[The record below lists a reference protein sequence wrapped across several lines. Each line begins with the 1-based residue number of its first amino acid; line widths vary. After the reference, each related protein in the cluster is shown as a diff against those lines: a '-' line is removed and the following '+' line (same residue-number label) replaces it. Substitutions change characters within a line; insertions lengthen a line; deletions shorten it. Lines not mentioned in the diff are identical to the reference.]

1 MNKIEK
7 NYLQVPVNF
16 LFMMDRHCFQLMA
29 VLLQKYF
36 YSKNTGKLSEDDTF
50 LMSLTELDDVL
61 NNANQKD
68 TRLTI
73 EALYR
78 AGLIRVENYNGKR
91 NITKFG
97 INWKMVED
105 INNMIIQDLKDG
117 DLYIQKLPR
126 TERITYCST
135 NCIQNVYKLYTNCT
149 PNINN
154 IDNIYN
160 INNKNNINN
169 NLNINNNILKEK
181 ENINSITTI
190 NIKEKEISEDLV
202 NSVNND
208 EYVILNNFKEDMK
221 GNFEELVTGLLQRME
236 SKTREELREK
246 RVKVI
251 QWLNNHTDCYT
262 PTERLEIEKKLEERY
277 TELSESF
284 VNSVNNG
291 CNILSSILLNGSAEP
306 FHKKKENTTPTEKT
320 REQLVTM
327 MDEVITTSTGDELE
341 ISNFQMWVKLNKTAL
356 QRHNLM
362 GKADET
368 LQNLKKGQK
377 EAISATFPH
386 KVEQVPTSSVN
397 AVKTPKI
404 PLNSKVVSGGKN
416 GTPYTYQLEDGKQV
430 TVVGDV
436 MIPTREGKEE
446 AFDVIDEIWSEMQAA
461 L

>member
-36 YSKNTGKLSEDDTF
+36 YSKNTGKLSKDDTF

-126 TERITYCST
+126 TECITY
-135 NCIQNVYKLYTNCT
+135 CIQNVDKLYTNCT

-154 IDNIYN
+154 IDN

-181 ENINSITTI
+181 ENINIIYNI
-190 NIKEKEISEDLV
+190 NIKEKEISEEIV

-262 PTERLEIEKKLEERY
+262 PSERLEIEKKLEERY

-284 VNSVNNG
+284 VNPVNND
-291 CNILSSILLNGSAEP
+291 NILSSILLNGSAEP
-306 FHKKKENTTPTEKT
+306 FQKKKENTTPTEKT

-327 MDEVITTSTGDELE
+327 MDEVITTSTGDEIE

-416 GTPYTYQLEDGKQV
+416 GTPYTYKLEDGKQV

>member
-1 MNKIEK
+1 MKKI
-7 NYLQVPVNF
+7 LLIF
-16 LFMMDRHCFQLMA
+16 LVMISFLI
-29 VLLQKYF
+29 
-36 YSKNTGKLSEDDTF
+36 SK
-50 LMSLTELDDVL
+50 
-61 NNANQKD
+61 Q
-68 TRLTI
+68 TI
-73 EALYR
+73 FA
-78 AGLIRVENYNGKR
+78 A
-91 NITKFG
+91 
-97 INWKMVED
+97 
-105 INNMIIQDLKDG
+105 
-117 DLYIQKLPR
+117 
-126 TERITYCST
+126 
-135 NCIQNVYKLYTNCT
+135 
-149 PNINN
+149 
-154 IDNIYN
+154 
-160 INNKNNINN
+160 NN
-169 NLNINNNILKEK
+169 N
-181 ENINSITTI
+181 
-190 NIKEKEISEDLV
+190 
-202 NSVNND
+202 
-208 EYVILNNFKEDMK
+208 EYVILNNYKEDMK

-262 PTERLEIEKKLEERY
+262 PSERLEIEKKLEERY

-284 VNSVNNG
+284 VNPVNND
-291 CNILSSILLNGSAEP
+291 NILSSILLNGSAEP
-306 FHKKKENTTPTEKT
+306 IHKKKENTTPTEKT

-386 KVEQVPTSSVN
+386 KVEQVPTSRVD

-404 PLNSKVVSGGKN
+404 PLNSKVVSGGKS

-430 TVVGDV
+430 TVIGDV